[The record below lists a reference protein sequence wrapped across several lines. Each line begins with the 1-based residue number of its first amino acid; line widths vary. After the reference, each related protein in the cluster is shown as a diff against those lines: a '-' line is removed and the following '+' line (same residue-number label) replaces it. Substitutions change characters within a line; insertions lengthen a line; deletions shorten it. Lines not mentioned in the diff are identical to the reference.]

1 MDDAGHDRAITLK
14 AADRLFIG
22 GAWVPPAD
30 GHRLRI
36 VNPATDEVVM
46 EVAEARAAD
55 MARAVAAARA
65 AFDGGPWPRLS
76 PRDRGAYLNRLAGA
90 LRARSVEL
98 GHAWTQQVGVTYGM
112 ARHAGARGADIFE
125 SYARMAET
133 FPWIEEHKPA
143 DGRGVGFLVRE
154 PVGVCALITP
164 WNAPLSAMANKVA
177 PALLSGSSV
186 IMKPAPETPLEA
198 YIIAECAEAA
208 GFPPGVVNLV
218 PAGREAADALVQQQG
233 VDKVSFTGG
242 TNSGKRVAA
251 VCAERVA
258 RFTLEL
264 GGKSAAIVLDDYD
277 PAMAAAALAPALC
290 LISGQVCAALT
301 RILVPRRQQAAFAEA
316 FAARLKA
323 VRIGDPYDEAT
334 QMGPLAMRR
343 QRERV
348 EGYVAQGVAE
358 GARLVAGGRR
368 PPHLDRGEFLEPALF
383 ADVDNGMTIAR
394 EEIFGPVASLI
405 PYDNDADAIR
415 LANDSVYG
423 LNGAIFT
430 PDVDRAYRIAR
441 SLRTGT
447 VGHNAF
453 RVDFSIAFGGF
464 KQSGIGR
471 EGGREGLLPYLEAKT
486 LLLDSRPV
494 EI

>member
-1 MDDAGHDRAITLK
+1 
-14 AADRLFIG
+14 
-22 GAWVPPAD
+22 
-30 GHRLRI
+30 
-36 VNPATDEVVM
+36 
-46 EVAEARAAD
+46 
-55 MARAVAAARA
+55 
-65 AFDGGPWPRLS
+65 
-76 PRDRGAYLNRLAGA
+76 
-90 LRARSVEL
+90 
-98 GHAWTQQVGVTYGM
+98 
-112 ARHAGARGADIFE
+112 
-125 SYARMAET
+125 
-133 FPWIEEHKPA
+133 
-143 DGRGVGFLVRE
+143 
-154 PVGVCALITP
+154 
-164 WNAPLSAMANKVA
+164 
-177 PALLSGSSV
+177 
-186 IMKPAPETPLEA
+186 
-198 YIIAECAEAA
+198 
-208 GFPPGVVNLV
+208 
-218 PAGREAADALVQQQG
+218 
-233 VDKVSFTGG
+233 
-242 TNSGKRVAA
+242 
-251 VCAERVA
+251 
-258 RFTLEL
+258 LEL